1 MSEKQIIV
9 IDCPQCEV
17 RVKSEVTSWIGDAED
32 RAYILVACPSCQQAL
47 FGATVLFR
55 DQFGNWAWDTAER
68 LWPVPALADLG
79 PSVPAAARRDVSAAQ
94 KCFSHGIYP
103 AAAVMCGRALER
115 LIKEKTGK
123 PQMLA
128 KGLAD
133 LKSRGVIDQRLHEW
147 ADALRVERNIGAHAS
162 DVETTKEDA
171 QDIIDF
177 TVAIFDYVYTL
188 AEKYEKYRRRK
199 AADDGQGA
207 MANE

>member
-1 MSEKQIIV
+1 MSVKQIIV

-17 RVKSEVTSWIGDAED
+17 RIKSEATTWVGDAEEH
-32 RAYILVACPSCQQAL
+32 AYVLVECPSCHQAL
-47 FGATVLFR
+47 FGATSAFR
-55 DQFGNWAWDTAER
+55 DEYGNWGWDTAER
-68 LWPVPALADLG
+68 LWPAPAVADLG

-123 PQMLA
+123 SQMLA

-133 LKSRGVIDQRLHEW
+133 LKLQGVIDERLREW

-162 DVETTKEDA
+162 DTETTKEDA

-188 AEKYEKYRRRK
+188 AEKYEKYLRRK
-199 AADDGQGA
+199 SPI
-207 MANE
+207 E